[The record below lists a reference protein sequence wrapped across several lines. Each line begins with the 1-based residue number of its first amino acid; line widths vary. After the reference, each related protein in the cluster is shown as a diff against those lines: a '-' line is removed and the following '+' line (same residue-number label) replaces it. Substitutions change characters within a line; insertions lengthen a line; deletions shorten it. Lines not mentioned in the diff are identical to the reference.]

1 MTCETIK
8 QTVGHGISVGDTVW
22 VDDTAPDGVLSYVET
37 VSRSSHTTVRVRL
50 SEFTVDDDG
59 AKALISEIE
68 RLDGAVE
75 CLPPRIIAIDVAEI
89 STVQRLVD
97 FLTGKS
103 LRWEWA
109 DRKQQNG

>member
-8 QTVGHGISVGDTVW
+8 QTVGHGISVGDTVR

-37 VSRSSHTTVRVRL
+37 VSRSSHATVRVRL

-59 AKALISEIE
+59 AKALTSEIE

-103 LRWEWA
+103 LRREWA

>member
-8 QTVGHGISVGDTVW
+8 QTVGHGISVGDTVR

-37 VSRSSHTTVRVRL
+37 VSRSSHATVRVRL

-68 RLDGAVE
+68 R
-75 CLPPRIIAIDVAEI
+75 PRWGCRMSSAAHHRNRRCGDID
-89 STVQRLVD
+89 STAARRFPHRQI
-97 FLTGKS
+97 T
-103 LRWEWA
+103 
-109 DRKQQNG
+109 